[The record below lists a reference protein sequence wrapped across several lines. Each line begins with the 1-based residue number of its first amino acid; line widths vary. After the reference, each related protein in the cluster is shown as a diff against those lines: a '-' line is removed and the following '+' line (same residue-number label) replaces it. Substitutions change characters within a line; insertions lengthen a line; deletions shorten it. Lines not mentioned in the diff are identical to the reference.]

1 MAVTP
6 RLMDKELSWLSFNE
20 RVLQEAAD
28 KSVPII
34 ERVRFL
40 GIYSNNMDEFFRVR
54 FAAVRRLATIGEK
67 TPLTQRSPRQLLDEL
82 QAKILQLQL
91 RFDQLYKELI
101 IELARRNIFL
111 VNENQLDEQQ
121 GKFVQR
127 YFIDKIL
134 PILSPIRLEPNRPF
148 PSLKDQFIY
157 LLVEL
162 VKGDQVQYWLV
173 DVPTK
178 SLSRFVII
186 PPSSSTARR
195 RKSIIILDNM
205 IRYCM
210 RDLFGTIFDFDKASA
225 YTIKLT
231 RDAEFELGD
240 GISQSLIDKVASSL
254 QQRKNAELVRFVY
267 DREMPAELLQF
278 LADKLHLTRYDSLNP
293 GDRYHNFKDFIG
305 FPNVGRQY
313 LENPR
318 HQPIA
323 VQAFEQYDS
332 VFDAIAA
339 GDILVHYPYH
349 SFRYFINLLREA
361 ALDPKVIRVQISLYR
376 VARDSQVIN
385 ALINAVKNGKQV
397 TVVVELQARFDEQ
410 ANIEWSKRL
419 TEEGVKVI
427 FGIPGLKVHSKL
439 CLITRREQDIERL
452 YASIGTGNFHENT
465 AKIYTDF
472 NVFTANQEIG
482 REVAQV
488 FEFINYPYREFE
500 YQHLMVS
507 PRTNR
512 SGFNALIDFEIE
524 QAKRR
529 RKASIVLKL
538 NNLADTQIIDK
549 LYEASQAGVK
559 IRLIVRGMCSL
570 RPGIPG
576 LSDNIEAISIVDK
589 FLEHP
594 RIYWFHHAGDERC
607 FLSSAD
613 WMTRNLDH
621 RVEVTCPVLEP
632 RLKKVITDILEIQWK
647 DNLKARVLDADQSNQ
662 YRVIGNR
669 KKIRSQEQIY
679 RYLLLNRL

>member
-1 MAVTP
+1 MVANP
-6 RLMDKELSWLSFNE
+6 RLIDKELSWLSFNE

-28 KSVPII
+28 KTVPII
-34 ERVRFL
+34 ERIRFL

-54 FAAVRRLATIGEK
+54 FAAVRRLASIAEK
-67 TPLTQRSPRQLLDEL
+67 TSLTQRSPRQLLEEM
-82 QAKILQLQL
+82 QTKVVQLQQ

-111 VNENQLDEQQ
+111 VNEHQLDEAQ
-121 GKFVQR
+121 GKFVRR
-127 YFIDKIL
+127 YFIDKVL
-134 PILSPIRLEPNRPF
+134 PILSPIRLESNRPF
-148 PSLKDQFIY
+148 PTLKDQFIY

-162 VKGDQVQYWLV
+162 SKDDQKQYWLV
-173 DVPTK
+173 DVPTQ
-178 SLSRFVII
+178 SLSRFVMI
-186 PPSSSTARR
+186 PASTTSRR

-210 RDLFGTIFDFDKASA
+210 KDLLGSIVDYDKASA

-240 GISQSLIDKVASSL
+240 GISQSLIDRVASSL

-267 DREMPAELLQF
+267 DREMPPELLQF

-323 VQAFEQYDS
+323 VQAFEQFGS
-332 VFDAIAA
+332 VFEAIAA
-339 GDILVHYPYH
+339 NDILVHYPYH

-361 ALDPKVIRVQISLYR
+361 ALDPKVVRVQISLYR

-397 TVVVELQARFDEQ
+397 TVVVELQARFDEH

-439 CLITRREQDIERL
+439 CLITRLEQNVERL
-452 YASIGTGNFHENT
+452 YSSIGTGNFHENT

-472 NVFTANQEIG
+472 NLFTANQELG

-512 SGFNALIDFEIE
+512 SGFNELIDFEIG
-524 QAKRR
+524 QARQR
-529 RKASIVLKL
+529 RKAAITLKL
-538 NNLADTQIIDK
+538 NNLADVQIIDK

-570 RPGIPG
+570 KAGVPG
-576 LSDNIEAISIVDK
+576 LSENIEAISIVDK

-594 RIYWFHHAGDERC
+594 RLYLFHHAGDERC
-607 FLSSAD
+607 YLSSAD

-632 RLKKVITDILEIQWK
+632 RLQKVIRDILDIQWK
-647 DNLKARVLDADQSNQ
+647 DNQKARILDAEQTNA
-662 YRVIGNR
+662 YRPVGNR
-669 KKIRSQEQIY
+669 KKVRSQEQIY
-679 RYLLLNRL
+679 RYLTLNRL